1 MPTPADAL
9 QREAALLAQAR
20 TALRDGDPVSAG
32 ALLERHA
39 REFPDGALTDERRL
53 SQITALCLSGQVERA
68 RAEAVRLA
76 DERPAT
82 ADRAAALCPAR
93 NSATD
98 AARPGD

>member
-1 MPTPADAL
+1 
-9 QREAALLAQAR
+9 ALLTQAR
-20 TALRDGDPVSAG
+20 GALRARDPASAQT
-32 ALLERHA
+32 LLERHA

-53 SQITALCLSGQVERA
+53 SQISALCLSGQVERA

-76 DERPAT
+76 DERPTT
-82 ADRAAALCPAR
+82 AARAAALCPFFSE